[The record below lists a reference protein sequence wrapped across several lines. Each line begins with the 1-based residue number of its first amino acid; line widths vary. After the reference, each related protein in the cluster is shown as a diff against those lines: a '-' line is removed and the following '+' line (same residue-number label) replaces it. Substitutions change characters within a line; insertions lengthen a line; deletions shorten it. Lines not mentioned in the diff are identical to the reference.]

1 MLCGGA
7 AGGSPEDSRGGVA
20 LVFSQIPVLLEA
32 FGLPRV
38 RISEPGMAGV
48 PVRRFLCSVMLC
60 ASSAGHWGS
69 DECGGLMDGEKSWVQ
84 IGCN

>member
-1 MLCGGA
+1 MRRSCWREQEDSQGGA
-7 AGGSPEDSRGGVA
+7 A

-38 RISEPGMAGV
+38 WILEAGMAGT
-48 PVRRFLCSVMLC
+48 PAHRFLCSVMLR

-69 DECGGLMDGEKSWVQ
+69 DECRALMEGEKSWVE